1 MNKYFEEEE
10 LWYLLLSLVSCAKD
24 FSKIDRKIGDVRP
37 HNIFINEEGQ
47 IKIANAFS
55 WPYEKTN
62 FEKTAYEKTR
72 TYISPEEM
80 GLIEKG
86 NLENTTN
93 KVVSE
98 SFSIGLT
105 LLESGLLVSADE
117 LYSQEGRAIN
127 VAKLNQRI
135 NEWLNLQFPN
145 SDNTAIVTYSPLL
158 KNMVAALCQA
168 DP

>member
-10 LWYLLLSLVSCAKD
+10 LWYLLFSLSSCAKD

-80 GLIEKG
+80 ALIEKG

-105 LLESGLLVSADE
+105 ILESGLLISADE
-117 LYSQEGRAIN
+117 LYSQ
-127 VAKLNQRI
+127 
-135 NEWLNLQFPN
+135 
-145 SDNTAIVTYSPLL
+145 
-158 KNMVAALCQA
+158 
-168 DP
+168 

>member
-1 MNKYFEEEE
+1 M
-10 LWYLLLSLVSCAKD
+10 SCAKD
-24 FSKIDRKIGDVRP
+24 FSKIDKKIGDLRP

-47 IKIANAFS
+47 LKIANLFS

-62 FEKTAYEKTR
+62 FDKTAYEKQR
-72 TYISPEEM
+72 TYISPEEIA
-80 GLIEKG
+80 LIEKG

-105 LLESGLLVSADE
+105 LLQSGLLFSADE

-127 VAKLNQRI
+127 IVKLNQRI

-145 SDNTAIVTYSPLL
+145 SENTAIIGYSPLL
-158 KNMVAALCQA
+158 KNIVAALCQA
-168 DP
+168 DPQHRLTSI